1 MTKIFSSFVN
11 LSGKVTWT
19 DDANLN
25 VVEFNGC
32 NLQDFNLTESKVD
45 INFEKCD
52 LTRSYFYK
60 TSLKGVDFSTC
71 NINDIIIPS
80 ELLKGIKVNALQA
93 AELAKLLGLI
103 IVDDY

>member
-1 MTKIFSSFVN
+1 MEKVVAIIDKPERCVDCDLFHEYKDCDTYSFEYFCTYMEV
-11 LSGKVTWT
+11 SM
-19 DDANLN
+19 
-25 VVEFNGC
+25 
-32 NLQDFNLTESKVD
+32 DFN
-45 INFEKCD
+45 KCD